1 MIDLWESLFRTS
13 FALAIVL
20 VLIGIVAFLFR
31 RVMGHRWGTAGERP
45 LVQVVA
51 TGYLAPRKSVSLVSV
66 AGEYLIVGTTAND
79 LVPLGRITDASKV
92 AELLAHTTETPTA
105 QTSSIQDSVL
115 ASWIRRRQLV
125 TAHSEKDAHGL

>member
-1 MIDLWESLFRTS
+1 MIDLWESLFRTAS
-13 FALAIVL
+13 ALAIVL

-31 RVMGHRWGTAGERP
+31 RVMGHRWGAAGERP

-79 LVPLGRITDASKV
+79 LVPLGRINDASKV
-92 AELLAHTTETPTA
+92 AELLAHTAETPTA
-105 QTSSIQDSVL
+105 ETSSIQDSIL
-115 ASWIRRRQLV
+115 SSWIRRRRLV
-125 TAHSEKDAHGL
+125 AAHGEKDAHGL